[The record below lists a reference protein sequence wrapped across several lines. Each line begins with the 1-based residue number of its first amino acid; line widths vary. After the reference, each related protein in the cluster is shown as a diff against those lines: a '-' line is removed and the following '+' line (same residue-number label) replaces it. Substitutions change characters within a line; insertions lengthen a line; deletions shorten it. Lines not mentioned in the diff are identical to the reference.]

1 MIGRKY
7 LKAMGR
13 KGQSVMEMSILFVV
27 IVFAL
32 ISMQTYIK
40 RAIQGAWK
48 SGVDEIGDQYDPETT
63 TSDYTTRRYFNAS
76 TTSTTQP
83 ETRLISGRVGTAS
96 ARYANLIITISNTQ
110 IHYDNT
116 ITNGYDH
123 VAAF

>member
-1 MIGRKY
+1 MTAKEY
-7 LKAMGR
+7 LKAVER
-13 KGQSVMEMSILFVV
+13 KGQSIMELSILFVV

-48 SGVDEIGDQYDPETT
+48 SGVDEIGDQYDPNTT
-63 TSDYTTRRYFNAS
+63 TSDYTSRRYFNAS

-83 ETRLISGRVGTAS
+83 ENRLLAGRPGTSS
-96 ARYANLIITISNTQ
+96 ARYANVILTISNTQ
-110 IHYDNT
+110 VHYDNT
-116 ITNGYDH
+116 ITNGYEQ